1 VIRLIKKR
9 KTEYKTM
16 SPDFNPQFSKLG
28 EILVYNGKATEGGVN
43 EALAQQKTTNDKIGM
58 TLIEMGMIEEDDFA
72 TAYSQQL
79 GYRKADNFIL
89 LEADS
94 TVAALIPEDFA
105 RENRVLA
112 VNRNETTIIVAME
125 DPEDVVA
132 IDSIKRLTN
141 LIPDILVSGPT
152 LLEKSL
158 DKVYGEI
165 QKTAEVA
172 ETIDSITV
180 VSGDEGSQETIDLSP
195 DKASK
200 EDAPI
205 VKLVNLIFQE
215 SIKERATDIHIEPME
230 KQVYVR
236 IRIDGVLQVIMTPP
250 VSSLSGLVTRIK
262 ILSNLNIAEKRL
274 PQDGRFSI
282 KSPGK
287 DIDIRVSILPTVYGE
302 KIVMRLLDKTGFDFN
317 LTSLGFPKQNLG
329 VFKKVINQPYGLV
342 VVSGPTG
349 SGKSTSLYAAL
360 KEIKNEKTNIT
371 TVEDP
376 VEYQLDGVNQV
387 QVFEDIGLTFG
398 STLRSILRQ
407 DPDVLLIGEIRD
419 GETADIA
426 VKFSLTGHLVFST
439 VHANDAPGT
448 ITRLLDIGI
457 APFLVGSCL
466 NLVMAQRLVRRIC
479 NNCKKEYSA
488 TPEELAMIGL
498 DPARITDSLYHGK
511 GCTECRNTG
520 YKGRLAIFEMIPMA
534 RELRKLVFESA
545 NEDDIRETALNNGM
559 VTLREA
565 GLARVLDGTTTP
577 EEILRSTV
585 EDL

>member
-1 VIRLIKKR
+1 
-9 KTEYKTM
+9 M
-16 SPDFNPQFSKLG
+16 STDFNPQFSRIG
-28 EILVYNGKATEGGVN
+28 EILVHQGKISESQLN
-43 EALAQQKTTNDKIGM
+43 QALVEQKNTREKLGQ
-58 TLIEMGMIEEDDFA
+58 TLIDMNVINEEDLTEVYALQMGFK
-72 TAYSQQL
+72 
-79 GYRKADNFIL
+79 KADNFIL

-94 TVAALIPEDFA
+94 TIAAMIPEDFA
-105 RENRVLA
+105 RSNRVLA
-112 VNRNETTIIVAME
+112 VNKNDSTLVVAME
-125 DPEDVVA
+125 DPEDLVT
-132 IDSIKRLTN
+132 IDAIKRLTN
-141 LIPDILVSGPT
+141 LSPEIIVSGPT
-152 LLEKSL
+152 LMEKAL

-165 QKTAEVA
+165 QKTAEVS
-172 ETIDSITV
+172 ETIESITV
-180 VSGDEGSQETIDLSP
+180 ISGDEGSQEVVNLSA

-215 SIKERATDIHIEPME
+215 SIKERATDIHVEPME
-230 KQVYVR
+230 KQVYIR

-250 VSSLSGLVTRIK
+250 ISSLSGLVTRIK
-262 ILSNLNIAEKRL
+262 ILSKLNIAEKRL

-282 KSPGK
+282 RSPGK
-287 DIDIRVSILPTVYGE
+287 DIDVRVSILPTIYGE

-317 LTSLGFPKQNLG
+317 LTSLGFPRENLV
-329 VFKKVINQPYGLV
+329 VFKKMINQPYGMV

-360 KEIKNEKTNIT
+360 KEIKSERTNIT

-407 DPDVLLIGEIRD
+407 DPDILLIGEIRD

-439 VHANDAPGT
+439 VHANDAAGT

-479 NNCKKEYSA
+479 LDCKEEHNP
-488 TPEELAMIGL
+488 TPEELKMVGL
-498 DPARITDSLYHGK
+498 DPNRIKGSLYRGK

-534 RELRKLVFESA
+534 RNLRKLVYENA
-545 NEDDIRETALNNGM
+545 NEDDIRQTALKNGM

-565 GLARVLDGTTTP
+565 GLTRVLDGTTSL
-577 EEILRSTV
+577 EEVKRSTV

>member
-1 VIRLIKKR
+1 
-9 KTEYKTM
+9 M
-16 SPDFNPQFSKLG
+16 SADFNPQFSKIG
-28 EILVYNGKATEGGVN
+28 EILVNNGKATESGIN
-43 EALAQQKTTNDKIGM
+43 EGLVQQKTTNEKIGT
-58 TLIEMGMIEEDDFA
+58 TLIEMGLIEEDDFA
-72 TAYSQQL
+72 TAYGQQL
-79 GYRKADNFIL
+79 GYKKADNFIL

-94 TVAALIPEDFA
+94 KVAALIPEDFA
-105 RENRVLA
+105 RENRVLG
-112 VNRNETTIIVAME
+112 VSSSDTTIVVAME

-141 LIPDILVSGPT
+141 LNPDILVAGPT
-152 LLEKSL
+152 LLEKAL

-165 QKTAEVA
+165 QKTAEV
-172 ETIDSITV
+172 EQTIDSITV
-180 VSGDEGSQETIDLSP
+180 VSGDEGSQEEVDLSP
-195 DKASK
+195 DKASE

-230 KQVYVR
+230 QQVYIR
-236 IRIDGVLQVIMTPP
+236 IRIDGVLQTIMTPP
-250 VSSLSGLVTRIK
+250 IASLSGLVTRIK

-274 PQDGRFSI
+274 PQDGRFSV

-302 KIVMRLLDKTGFDFN
+302 KVVMRLLDKTGFDFN
-317 LTSLGFPKQNLG
+317 LTSLGFPKQNLNT
-329 VFKKVINQPYGLV
+329 FKKVINQPYGMV

-360 KEIKNEKTNIT
+360 KEIKSERTNIT

-479 NNCKKEYSA
+479 TNCKEEYEP
-488 TPEELAMIGL
+488 TKEELLLVGL
-498 DPARITDSLYHGK
+498 EPGKVDGPLYKGK
-511 GCTECRNTG
+511 GCAECRNTG

-534 RELRKLVFESA
+534 RELRKLVFDNA
-545 NEDDIRETALNNGM
+545 NEDEIRQTALDNGM
-559 VTLREA
+559 TTLRDA
-565 GLARVLDGTTTP
+565 GLERVLDGTTSV
-577 EEILRSTV
+577 EEVLRSTV

>member
-1 VIRLIKKR
+1 
-9 KTEYKTM
+9 M
-16 SPDFNPQFSKLG
+16 STDFNPQFSRIG
-28 EILVYNGKATEGGVN
+28 EILVHQGKISESQLN
-43 EALAQQKTTNDKIGM
+43 QALVEQKNTREKLGQ
-58 TLIEMGMIEEDDFA
+58 TLIDMNVINEEDLTGVYALQMGFK
-72 TAYSQQL
+72 
-79 GYRKADNFIL
+79 KADNFIL

-94 TVAALIPEDFA
+94 TIAAMIPEDFA
-105 RENRVLA
+105 RSNRVLA
-112 VNRNETTIIVAME
+112 VNKNDSTLVVAME
-125 DPEDVVA
+125 DPEDLVT
-132 IDSIKRLTN
+132 IDAIKRLTN
-141 LIPDILVSGPT
+141 LSPEIIVSGPT
-152 LLEKSL
+152 LMEKAL

-165 QKTAEVA
+165 QKTAEVS
-172 ETIDSITV
+172 ETIESITV
-180 VSGDEGSQETIDLSP
+180 ISGDEGSQEVVNLSA

-215 SIKERATDIHIEPME
+215 SIKERATDIHVEPME
-230 KQVYVR
+230 KQVYIR

-250 VSSLSGLVTRIK
+250 ISSLSGLVTRIK
-262 ILSNLNIAEKRL
+262 ILSKLNIAEKRL

-282 KSPGK
+282 RSPGK
-287 DIDIRVSILPTVYGE
+287 DIDVRVSILPTIYGE

-317 LTSLGFPKQNLG
+317 LTSLGFPRENLV
-329 VFKKVINQPYGLV
+329 VFKKMINQPYGMV

-360 KEIKNEKTNIT
+360 KEIKSERTNIT

-407 DPDVLLIGEIRD
+407 DPDILLIGEIRD

-439 VHANDAPGT
+439 VHANDAAGT

-479 NNCKKEYSA
+479 LDCKEEHNP
-488 TPEELAMIGL
+488 TPEELKMVGL
-498 DPARITDSLYHGK
+498 DPNRIKGSLYRGK

-534 RELRKLVFESA
+534 RNLRKLVYENA
-545 NEDDIRETALNNGM
+545 NEDDIRQTALKNGM

-565 GLARVLDGTTTP
+565 GLTRVLDGTTSL
-577 EEILRSTV
+577 EEVKRSTV

>member
-1 VIRLIKKR
+1 
-9 KTEYKTM
+9 M
-16 SPDFNPQFSKLG
+16 SADFNPQFSKIG
-28 EILVYNGKATEGGVN
+28 EILVNNGKATESGIN
-43 EALAQQKTTNDKIGM
+43 EGLVQQKTTNEKIGT
-58 TLIEMGMIEEDDFA
+58 TLIEMGLIEEDDFA
-72 TAYSQQL
+72 TAYGQQL
-79 GYRKADNFIL
+79 GYKKADNFIL

-94 TVAALIPEDFA
+94 KVAALIPEDFA
-105 RENRVLA
+105 RENRVLG
-112 VNRNETTIIVAME
+112 VSSSDTTIVVAME

-141 LIPDILVSGPT
+141 LNPDILVAGPT
-152 LLEKSL
+152 LLEKAL

-165 QKTAEVA
+165 QKTAEV
-172 ETIDSITV
+172 EQTIDSITV
-180 VSGDEGSQETIDLSP
+180 VSGDEGSQEEVDLSP
-195 DKASK
+195 DKASE

-230 KQVYVR
+230 QQVYIR
-236 IRIDGVLQVIMTPP
+236 IRIDGVLQTIMTPP
-250 VSSLSGLVTRIK
+250 IASLSGLVTRIK

-274 PQDGRFSI
+274 PQDGRFSV

-302 KIVMRLLDKTGFDFN
+302 KVVMRLLDKTGFDFN
-317 LTSLGFPKQNLG
+317 LTSLGFPKQNLNT
-329 VFKKVINQPYGLV
+329 FKKVINQPYGMV

-360 KEIKNEKTNIT
+360 KEIKSERTNIT

-398 STLRSILRQ
+398 STLRSILRH
-407 DPDVLLIGEIRD
+407 DADVLLIGEILD

-479 NNCKKEYSA
+479 TNCKEEYEP
-488 TPEELAMIGL
+488 TKEELVLVGL
-498 DPARITDSLYHGK
+498 EPGKVDGPLYKGK
-511 GCTECRNTG
+511 GCAECRNTG

-534 RELRKLVFESA
+534 RELRKLVFDNA
-545 NEDDIRETALNNGM
+545 NEDEIRQTALDNGM
-559 VTLREA
+559 TTLRDA
-565 GLARVLDGTTTP
+565 GLERVLDGTTSV
-577 EEILRSTV
+577 EEVLRSTV

>member
-1 VIRLIKKR
+1 
-9 KTEYKTM
+9 M
-16 SPDFNPQFSKLG
+16 STDFNPQFSRIG
-28 EILVYNGKATEGGVN
+28 EILVHQGKISESQLN
-43 EALAQQKTTNDKIGM
+43 QALVEQKNTHEKLGQ
-58 TLIEMGMIEEDDFA
+58 TLIDMNVINEEDLTGVYALQMGFK
-72 TAYSQQL
+72 
-79 GYRKADNFIL
+79 KADNFIL

-94 TVAALIPEDFA
+94 TIAAMIPEDFA
-105 RENRVLA
+105 RSNRVLA
-112 VNRNETTIIVAME
+112 VNKNDSTLVVAME
-125 DPEDVVA
+125 DPEDLVT
-132 IDSIKRLTN
+132 IDAIKRLTDLN
-141 LIPDILVSGPT
+141 PEILVSGPT
-152 LLEKSL
+152 LMEKAL
-158 DKVYGEI
+158 DKIYGEI
-165 QKTAEVA
+165 QKTAEVS
-172 ETIDSITV
+172 ETIESITV
-180 VSGDEGSQETIDLSP
+180 ISGDEGSQEVVDLSP

-215 SIKERATDIHIEPME
+215 SIKERATDIHVEPME
-230 KQVYVR
+230 KQVYIR

-250 VSSLSGLVTRIK
+250 ISSLSGLVTRIK
-262 ILSNLNIAEKRL
+262 ILSKLNIAEKRL

-282 KSPGK
+282 RSTEK
-287 DIDIRVSILPTVYGE
+287 DIDVRVSILPTIYGE

-317 LTSLGFPKQNLG
+317 LTSLGFPRENLG
-329 VFKKVINQPYGLV
+329 VFKKMINQPYGMV

-360 KEIKNEKTNIT
+360 KEIKSERTNIT

-407 DPDVLLIGEIRD
+407 DPDILLIGEIRD

-479 NNCKKEYSA
+479 QDCKEEHNP
-488 TPEELAMIGL
+488 TPEELKMVGL
-498 DPARITDSLYHGK
+498 DPNRIKGSLYRGK

-534 RELRKLVFESA
+534 RNLRKLVYENA
-545 NEDDIRETALNNGM
+545 NEDDIRQTALKNGM
-559 VTLREA
+559 VTLRKA
-565 GLARVLDGTTTP
+565 GLTRVLDGTTSI
-577 EEILRSTV
+577 EEVMRSTV

>member
-1 VIRLIKKR
+1 
-9 KTEYKTM
+9 M
-16 SPDFNPQFSKLG
+16 STDFNPQFSRIG
-28 EILVYNGKATEGGVN
+28 EILIHQGKVSESQLN
-43 EALAQQKTTNDKIGM
+43 QALAQQKNTREKLGQTFIDMNVI
-58 TLIEMGMIEEDDFA
+58 TEEDLTGVYALQMGFK
-72 TAYSQQL
+72 
-79 GYRKADNFIL
+79 KADNFIL

-94 TVAALIPEDFA
+94 TIAAMIPEDFA
-105 RENRVLA
+105 RSNRVLA
-112 VNRNETTIIVAME
+112 VNRNESTLVVAME
-125 DPEDVVA
+125 DPEDLVA
-132 IDSIKRLTN
+132 IDAIKRLTN
-141 LIPDILVSGPT
+141 LNPEILVSGPT
-152 LLEKSL
+152 LMEKAL

-165 QKTAEVA
+165 QKSAEVS
-172 ETIDSITV
+172 ETIESITV
-180 VSGDEGSQETIDLSP
+180 ISGDEGSQEVVDLSP
-195 DKASK
+195 DKASE

-230 KQVYVR
+230 KQVYIR
-236 IRIDGVLQVIMTPP
+236 IRIDGVLQIIMTPP

-262 ILSNLNIAEKRL
+262 ILSKLNIAEKRL

-282 KSPGK
+282 RAPGK
-287 DIDIRVSILPTVYGE
+287 DIDVRVSILPTVYGE

-317 LTSLGFPKQNLG
+317 LISLGFPRENLG
-329 VFKKVINQPYGLV
+329 VFKKMINQPYGMV

-360 KEIKNEKTNIT
+360 KEIKSEQTNIT

-387 QVFEDIGLTFG
+387 QVFEDIGLTFA

-407 DPDVLLIGEIRD
+407 DPDILLIGEIRD

-479 NNCKKEYSA
+479 QNCKEEY
-488 TPEELAMIGL
+488 TPTADELKLVGL
-498 DPARITDSLYHGK
+498 ERDRVKGSLFHGK

-520 YKGRLAIFEMIPMA
+520 YRGRLAIFEMIPMA
-534 RELRKLVFESA
+534 RNLRKLVYENA
-545 NEDDIRETALNNGM
+545 NEDDIRQTALENGM

-565 GLARVLDGTTTP
+565 GLTRALDGTTSLA
-577 EEILRSTV
+577 EVMRSTV
-585 EDL
+585 EEV

>member
-1 VIRLIKKR
+1 M
-9 KTEYKTM
+9 EN
-16 SPDFNPQFSKLG
+16 FNPQFAKLG
-28 EILVYNGKATEGGVN
+28 EILINNGKATESGIN
-43 EALAQQKTTNDKIGM
+43 EALVQQKTTNEKLGT
-58 TLIEMGMIEEDDFA
+58 TLIEMGFIEEEDFT
-72 TAYSQQL
+72 TAYGQQL
-79 GYRKADNFIL
+79 GFKKADNFIL

-94 TVAALIPEDFA
+94 AVAALIPEDFA
-105 RENRVLA
+105 RENRVLGISK
-112 VNRNETTIIVAME
+112 NETTIVVAME
-125 DPEDVVA
+125 DPEDVVSV
-132 IDSIKRLTN
+132 DSVKRLTN
-141 LIPDILVSGPT
+141 LTPEILVSGPD
-152 LLEKSL
+152 LLQKAL

-172 ETIDSITV
+172 ETIDNITV
-180 VSGDEGSQETIDLSP
+180 VSGEEGSQEEVDLSP
-195 DKASK
+195 EKASD

-215 SIKERATDIHIEPME
+215 SIKERATDIHVEPME
-230 KQVYVR
+230 AKVYIR
-236 IRIDGVLQVIMTPP
+236 IRIDGVLQTIMTPP
-250 VSSLSGLVTRIK
+250 VASLSGLVTRIK

-302 KIVMRLLDKTGFDFN
+302 KVVMRLLDKTGFDFN
-317 LTSLGFPKQNLG
+317 LASLGFPKKNLG
-329 VFKKVINQPYGLV
+329 TFKKVINQPYGMV

-360 KEIKNEKTNIT
+360 KEIKSERTNIT

-426 VKFSLTGHLVFST
+426 VKFALTGHLVFST

-466 NLVMAQRLVRRIC
+466 NLVMAQRLVRRLC
-479 NNCKKEYSA
+479 NNCKEQY
-488 TPEELAMIGL
+488 TPSKEELGLVGL
-498 DPARITDSLYHGK
+498 DPSRIPKTLYRSK
-511 GCTECRNTG
+511 GCPECRNTG

-534 RELRKLVFESA
+534 RDLRKLVFDNA
-545 NEDDIRETALNNGM
+545 NEDEIRQASLKNGM
-559 VTLREA
+559 ETLREA
-565 GLARVLDGTTTP
+565 GIERILDGTTSV
-577 EEILRSTV
+577 EEVLRSTV
-585 EDL
+585 EEL

>member
-1 VIRLIKKR
+1 
-9 KTEYKTM
+9 M
-16 SPDFNPQFSKLG
+16 SANFNPQFSKLG
-28 EILVYNGKATEGGVN
+28 EILVNNGKATESGVN
-43 EALAQQKTTNDKIGM
+43 EALAQQKTTSDKLGV
-58 TLIEMGMIEEDDFA
+58 TLIEMGVIEEDDFT

-89 LEADS
+89 LEANS
-94 TVAALIPEDFA
+94 SVAALIPEDFA
-105 RENRVLA
+105 RENRVLGISK
-112 VNRNETTIIVAME
+112 NETTIVVAME
-125 DPEDVVA
+125 DPEDVVT

-141 LIPDILVSGPT
+141 LNPDILVSGPS

-158 DKVYGEI
+158 DKVYGDI

-180 VSGDEGSQETIDLSP
+180 VSGEEGSQELVDLSP
-195 DKASK
+195 DKASDA
-200 EDAPI
+200 DAPI
-205 VKLVNLIFQE
+205 VRLVNLIFIE

-230 KQVYVR
+230 KQIYVR
-236 IRIDGVLQVIMTPP
+236 IRVDGVLQVIMTPP
-250 VSSLSGLVTRIK
+250 VSSLGGLVTRIK

-287 DIDIRVSILPTVYGE
+287 DIDIRVSILPTIYGE
-302 KIVMRLLDKTGFDFN
+302 KVVMRLLDKTGFDFN
-317 LTSLGFPKQNLG
+317 LTSLGFPKRNLG
-329 VFKKVINQPYGLV
+329 TFKKVINQPYGLV

-360 KEIKNEKTNIT
+360 KEIKSERTNIT

-376 VEYQLDGVNQV
+376 VEYQLDGVNQI

-398 STLRSILRQ
+398 SSLRSILRQ

-419 GETADIA
+419 AETADIA
-426 VKFSLTGHLVFST
+426 VKFALTGHLVFST

-466 NLVMAQRLVRRIC
+466 NLVMAQRLVRKIC
-479 NNCKKEYSA
+479 EKCKEEYIP
-488 TPEELAMIGL
+488 TKEELALVGL
-498 DPARITDSLYHGK
+498 DSSKVTGPLYHGK

-534 RELRKLVFESA
+534 KDLRKLVYNNA
-545 NEDDIRETALNNGM
+545 NEDEIRESAVNNGM
-559 VTLREA
+559 INLRDA
-565 GLARVLDGTTTP
+565 GLERVFDGTTSI

>member
-1 VIRLIKKR
+1 
-9 KTEYKTM
+9 M

-43 EALAQQKTTNDKIGM
+43 EALAQQKTTNDKIGV

-112 VNRNETTIIVAME
+112 VNRNETTIIIAME

-215 SIKERATDIHIEPME
+215 AIKERATDIHIEPME

-236 IRIDGVLQVIMTPP
+236 IRIDGVLQIIMTPP
-250 VSSLSGLVTRIK
+250 RSSLSGLVTRIK

-302 KIVMRLLDKTGFDFN
+302 KVVMRLLDKTGFDFN

-376 VEYQLDGVNQV
+376 VEHQLDGVNQV

-457 APFLVGSCL
+457 PPFLVGSCL

-479 NNCKKEYSA
+479 NNCKEEYSA
-488 TPEELAMIGL
+488 TPKELAMIGL
-498 DPARITDSLYHGK
+498 DPARVTDSLYHGK

-545 NEDDIRETALNNGM
+545 NEDDIRQAALNNGM

-565 GLARVLDGTTTP
+565 GLARVLDGTTTT

-585 EDL
+585 EEL

>member
-1 VIRLIKKR
+1 
-9 KTEYKTM
+9 M
-16 SPDFNPQFSKLG
+16 SADFNPQFSKIG
-28 EILVYNGKATEGGVN
+28 EILVNNGKATESGIN
-43 EALAQQKTTNDKIGM
+43 EGLVQQKTTNEKIGT
-58 TLIEMGMIEEDDFA
+58 TLIEMGLIEEDDFT
-72 TAYSQQL
+72 TAYGQQL
-79 GYRKADNFIL
+79 GYKKADNFIL

-94 TVAALIPEDFA
+94 EVAALIPEDFA
-105 RENRVLA
+105 RENRVLG
-112 VNRNETTIIVAME
+112 VSSNDTTIVVAME

-132 IDSIKRLTN
+132 IDSIKRLTSLN
-141 LIPDILVSGPT
+141 PDILVAGPS
-152 LLEKSL
+152 LLENAL

-165 QKTAEVA
+165 QKTAEV
-172 ETIDSITV
+172 EQTIDSITV
-180 VSGDEGSQETIDLSP
+180 VSGDEGSQEEVDLSP
-195 DKASK
+195 DKASE

-230 KQVYVR
+230 QQVYIR
-236 IRIDGVLQVIMTPP
+236 IRIDGVLQTIMTPP
-250 VSSLSGLVTRIK
+250 IASLSGLVTRIK

-274 PQDGRFSI
+274 PQDGRFSV

-302 KIVMRLLDKTGFDFN
+302 KVVMRLLDKTGFDFN
-317 LTSLGFPKQNLG
+317 LTSLGFPKQNLNT
-329 VFKKVINQPYGLV
+329 FKKVINQPYGMV

-360 KEIKNEKTNIT
+360 KEIKSERTNIT

-426 VKFSLTGHLVFST
+426 VKFALTGHLVFST

-466 NLVMAQRLVRRIC
+466 NLVMAQRLVRRLC
-479 NNCKKEYSA
+479 NNCKEEYVPSKQ
-488 TPEELAMIGL
+488 ELGLVGL
-498 DPARITDSLYHGK
+498 DPSRVPKALYKAK
-511 GCTECRNTG
+511 GCAECRNTG

-534 RELRKLVFESA
+534 RELRKLVFDNA
-545 NEDDIRETALNNGM
+545 NEDEIRQAALDTEM

-565 GLARVLDGTTTP
+565 GLERVLDGTTSI
-577 EEILRSTV
+577 EEVLWSTV

>member
-1 VIRLIKKR
+1 
-9 KTEYKTM
+9 
-16 SPDFNPQFSKLG
+16 
-28 EILVYNGKATEGGVN
+28 
-43 EALAQQKTTNDKIGM
+43 
-58 TLIEMGMIEEDDFA
+58 MGYIEEDDF
-72 TAYSQQL
+72 TSAYADQL
-79 GYRKADNFIL
+79 GYRKADNFML

-94 TVAALIPEDFA
+94 EVASLVPEDFA

-112 VNRNETTIIVAME
+112 VQKSETTITVAME
-125 DPEDVVA
+125 DTEDVVA
-132 IDSIKRLTN
+132 VDSVKRLTN
-141 LIPDILVSGPT
+141 LNPDILVVGPS
-152 LLEKSL
+152 LLEKAM

-180 VSGDEGSQETIDLSP
+180 VSGDEGSQEEVDLSP
-195 DKASK
+195 DKASD

-205 VKLVNLIFQE
+205 VKLVNLIFME

-230 KQVYVR
+230 KQVYIR
-236 IRIDGVLQVIMTPP
+236 IRIDGVLQTIMTPP
-250 VSSLSGLVTRIK
+250 VASLSGLVTRIK

-282 KSPGK
+282 KAPGK

-329 VFKKVINQPYGLV
+329 TFKKVIKQPYGMV

-360 KEIKNEKTNIT
+360 KEIKSERTNIT

-398 STLRSILRQ
+398 STLRSNLRQ

-426 VKFSLTGHLVFST
+426 VKFALTGHLVFST

-466 NLVMAQRLVRRIC
+466 NLVMAQRLVRRLC
-479 NNCKKEYSA
+479 NNCKEEYKP
-488 TPEELAMIGL
+488 TNQELGLVGL
-498 DPARITDSLYHGK
+498 DPSRVPDKLYRAK
-511 GCTECRNTG
+511 GCAECRNTG

-534 RELRKLVFESA
+534 RDLRKLVFDNA
-545 NEDDIRETALNNGM
+545 NEDEIRQTSLNNGM
-559 VTLREA
+559 TTLREA
-565 GLARVLDGTTTP
+565 GLARVLDGTTSI
-577 EEILRSTV
+577 EEVLRSTV

>member
-1 VIRLIKKR
+1 
-9 KTEYKTM
+9 M
-16 SPDFNPQFSKLG
+16 NADFNPQFAKLG
-28 EILVYNGKATEGGVN
+28 EILVNNGKATESGIN
-43 EALAQQKTTNDKIGM
+43 EALVQQKTTNEKIGT
-58 TLIEMGMIEEDDFA
+58 TLIEMGLLEEDDFT
-72 TAYSQQL
+72 TAYGQQL
-79 GYRKADNFIL
+79 GYKKADNFIL

-94 TVAALIPEDFA
+94 KVAALIPEDFA
-105 RENRVLA
+105 RENRVLG
-112 VNRNETTIIVAME
+112 VSSNDSTIVVAME

-132 IDSIKRLTN
+132 IDSIKRLTSLN
-141 LIPDILVSGPT
+141 PDILVAGPS
-152 LLEKSL
+152 LLEKAL

-165 QKTAEVA
+165 QKTAEV
-172 ETIDSITV
+172 EQTIDSITV
-180 VSGDEGSQETIDLSP
+180 VSGDEGSQEEVDLSP
-195 DKASK
+195 DKASE

-230 KQVYVR
+230 NQVYIR
-236 IRIDGVLQVIMTPP
+236 IRIDGVLQTIMTPP
-250 VSSLSGLVTRIK
+250 IASLSGLVTRIK

-274 PQDGRFSI
+274 PQDGRFSV
-282 KSPGK
+282 KAPGK

-302 KIVMRLLDKTGFDFN
+302 KVVMRLLDKTGFDFN
-317 LTSLGFPKQNLG
+317 LTSLGFPKRNLNT
-329 VFKKVINQPYGLV
+329 FKKVINQPYGMV

-360 KEIKNEKTNIT
+360 KEIKSEKTNIT

-479 NNCKKEYSA
+479 TNCKEEYKASN
-488 TPEELAMIGL
+488 EELKLVGL
-498 DPARITDSLYHGK
+498 DPSKLDNPLYKGK
-511 GCTECRNTG
+511 GCAECRNTG

-534 RELRKLVFESA
+534 RDLRKLVFDNA
-545 NEDDIRETALNNGM
+545 NEDEIRQAALDNGM
-559 VTLREA
+559 VTLRDA
-565 GLARVLDGTTTP
+565 GLERVLDGTTSV
-577 EEILRSTV
+577 EEVLRSTV

>member
-1 VIRLIKKR
+1 
-9 KTEYKTM
+9 M
-16 SPDFNPQFSKLG
+16 SADFNPQFSKIG
-28 EILVYNGKATEGGVN
+28 EILVNNGKATESGIN
-43 EALAQQKTTNDKIGM
+43 EGLVQQKTTNEKIGT
-58 TLIEMGMIEEDDFA
+58 TLIEMGLIEEDDFA
-72 TAYSQQL
+72 TAYGQQL
-79 GYRKADNFIL
+79 GYKKADNFIL

-94 TVAALIPEDFA
+94 KVAALIPEDFA
-105 RENRVLA
+105 RENRVLG
-112 VNRNETTIIVAME
+112 VSSSDTTIVVAME

-141 LIPDILVSGPT
+141 LNPDILVAGPS
-152 LLEKSL
+152 LLEKAL

-165 QKTAEVA
+165 QKTAEV
-172 ETIDSITV
+172 EQTIDSITV
-180 VSGDEGSQETIDLSP
+180 VSGDEGSQEEVDLSP
-195 DKASK
+195 DKASE

-230 KQVYVR
+230 QQVYIR
-236 IRIDGVLQVIMTPP
+236 IRIDGVLQTIMTPP
-250 VSSLSGLVTRIK
+250 IASLSGLVTRIK

-274 PQDGRFSI
+274 PQDGRFSV

-302 KIVMRLLDKTGFDFN
+302 KVVMRLLDKTGFDFN
-317 LTSLGFPKQNLG
+317 LTSLGFPKQNLNT
-329 VFKKVINQPYGLV
+329 FKKVINQPYGMV

-360 KEIKNEKTNIT
+360 KEIKSERTNIT

-479 NNCKKEYSA
+479 TNCKEEYEP
-488 TPEELAMIGL
+488 TKEELLLVGL
-498 DPARITDSLYHGK
+498 EPGKVDGPLYKGK
-511 GCTECRNTG
+511 GCAECRNTG

-534 RELRKLVFESA
+534 RELRKLVFDNA
-545 NEDDIRETALNNGM
+545 NEDEIRQTALDNGM
-559 VTLREA
+559 TTLRDA
-565 GLARVLDGTTTP
+565 GLERVLDGTTSV
-577 EEILRSTV
+577 EEVLRSTV

>member
-1 VIRLIKKR
+1 
-9 KTEYKTM
+9 M
-16 SPDFNPQFSKLG
+16 STDFNPQFSRIG
-28 EILVYNGKATEGGVN
+28 EILVHQGKISESQLN
-43 EALAQQKTTNDKIGM
+43 QALVEQKNTREKLGQ
-58 TLIEMGMIEEDDFA
+58 TLIDMNVINEEDLTGVYALQMGFK
-72 TAYSQQL
+72 
-79 GYRKADNFIL
+79 KADNFIL

-94 TVAALIPEDFA
+94 TIAAMIPEDFA
-105 RENRVLA
+105 RSNRVLA
-112 VNRNETTIIVAME
+112 VNKNDSTLVVAME
-125 DPEDVVA
+125 DPEDLVT
-132 IDSIKRLTN
+132 IDAIKRLTN
-141 LIPDILVSGPT
+141 LSPEIIVSGPT
-152 LLEKSL
+152 LMEKAL

-165 QKTAEVA
+165 QKTAEVS
-172 ETIDSITV
+172 ETIESITV
-180 VSGDEGSQETIDLSP
+180 ISGDEGSQEVVNLSP

-215 SIKERATDIHIEPME
+215 SIKERATDIHVEPME
-230 KQVYVR
+230 KQVYIR

-250 VSSLSGLVTRIK
+250 ISSLSGLVTRIK
-262 ILSNLNIAEKRL
+262 ILSKLNIAEKRL

-282 KSPGK
+282 RSPGK
-287 DIDIRVSILPTVYGE
+287 DIDVRVSILPTIYGE

-317 LTSLGFPKQNLG
+317 LTSLGFPRENLV
-329 VFKKVINQPYGLV
+329 VFKKMINQPYGMV

-360 KEIKNEKTNIT
+360 KEIKSERTNIT

-407 DPDVLLIGEIRD
+407 DPDILLIGEIRD

-439 VHANDAPGT
+439 VHANDAAGT

-479 NNCKKEYSA
+479 LDCKEEHNP
-488 TPEELAMIGL
+488 TPEELKMVGL
-498 DPARITDSLYHGK
+498 DPNRIKGSLYRGK

-534 RELRKLVFESA
+534 RNLRKLVYESA
-545 NEDDIRETALNNGM
+545 NEDDIRQTALKNGM

-565 GLARVLDGTTTP
+565 GLTRVLDGTTSL
-577 EEILRSTV
+577 EEVMRSTV

>member
-1 VIRLIKKR
+1 
-9 KTEYKTM
+9 M
-16 SPDFNPQFSKLG
+16 SADFNPQFSKIG
-28 EILVYNGKATEGGVN
+28 EILVNNGKATESGIN
-43 EALAQQKTTNDKIGM
+43 EGLVQQKTTNEKIGT
-58 TLIEMGMIEEDDFA
+58 TLIEMGLIEEDDFA
-72 TAYSQQL
+72 TAYGQQL
-79 GYRKADNFIL
+79 GYKKADNFIL

-94 TVAALIPEDFA
+94 KVAALIPEDFA
-105 RENRVLA
+105 RENRVLG
-112 VNRNETTIIVAME
+112 VSSSDTTIVVAME

-141 LIPDILVSGPT
+141 LNPDILVAGLT
-152 LLEKSL
+152 LLEKAL

-165 QKTAEVA
+165 QKTAEV
-172 ETIDSITV
+172 EQTIDSITV
-180 VSGDEGSQETIDLSP
+180 VSGDEGSQEEVDLSP
-195 DKASK
+195 DKASE

-230 KQVYVR
+230 QQVYIR
-236 IRIDGVLQVIMTPP
+236 IRIDGVLQTIMTPP
-250 VSSLSGLVTRIK
+250 IASLSGLVTRIK

-274 PQDGRFSI
+274 PQDGRFSV

-302 KIVMRLLDKTGFDFN
+302 KVVMRLLDKTGFDFN
-317 LTSLGFPKQNLG
+317 LTSLGFPKQNLNT
-329 VFKKVINQPYGLV
+329 FKKVINQPYGMV

-360 KEIKNEKTNIT
+360 KEIKSERTNIT

-479 NNCKKEYSA
+479 TNCKEEYEP
-488 TPEELAMIGL
+488 TKEELVLVGL
-498 DPARITDSLYHGK
+498 EPGKVDGPLYKGK
-511 GCTECRNTG
+511 GCAECRNTG

-534 RELRKLVFESA
+534 RELRKLVFDNA
-545 NEDDIRETALNNGM
+545 NEDEIRQTALDNGM
-559 VTLREA
+559 TTLRDA
-565 GLARVLDGTTTP
+565 GLERVLDGTTSV
-577 EEILRSTV
+577 EEVLRSTV

>member
-1 VIRLIKKR
+1 
-9 KTEYKTM
+9 
-16 SPDFNPQFSKLG
+16 
-28 EILVYNGKATEGGVN
+28 
-43 EALAQQKTTNDKIGM
+43 
-58 TLIEMGMIEEDDFA
+58 
-72 TAYSQQL
+72 
-79 GYRKADNFIL
+79 
-89 LEADS
+89 
-94 TVAALIPEDFA
+94 
-105 RENRVLA
+105 VLA
-112 VNRNETTIIVAME
+112 VNKNDSTLVVAME
-125 DPEDVVA
+125 DPEDLVT
-132 IDSIKRLTN
+132 IDAIKRLTN
-141 LIPDILVSGPT
+141 LSPEIIISGPT
-152 LLEKSL
+152 LMEKAL

-165 QKTAEVA
+165 QKTAEVS
-172 ETIDSITV
+172 ETIESITV
-180 VSGDEGSQETIDLSP
+180 ISGDEGSQEVVNLSP

-215 SIKERATDIHIEPME
+215 SIKERATDIHVEPME
-230 KQVYVR
+230 KQVYIR

-250 VSSLSGLVTRIK
+250 ISSLSGLVTRIK
-262 ILSNLNIAEKRL
+262 ILSKLNIAEKRL

-282 KSPGK
+282 RSPGK
-287 DIDIRVSILPTVYGE
+287 DIDVRVSILPTIYGE

-317 LTSLGFPKQNLG
+317 LTSLGFPRENLG
-329 VFKKVINQPYGLV
+329 VFKKMINQPYGMV

-360 KEIKNEKTNIT
+360 KEIKSERTNIT

-407 DPDVLLIGEIRD
+407 DPDILLIGEIRD

-439 VHANDAPGT
+439 VHANDAAGT

-479 NNCKKEYSA
+479 LDCKEEHNP
-488 TPEELAMIGL
+488 TPEELKMVGL
-498 DPARITDSLYHGK
+498 DPNRIKGSLYRGK

-534 RELRKLVFESA
+534 RNLRKLVYESA
-545 NEDDIRETALNNGM
+545 NEDDIRQTALKNGM

-565 GLARVLDGTTTP
+565 GLTRVLDGTTSL
-577 EEILRSTV
+577 EEVMRSTV

>member
-1 VIRLIKKR
+1 
-9 KTEYKTM
+9 M
-16 SPDFNPQFSKLG
+16 STNFNPQFSKLG
-28 EILVYNGKATEGGVN
+28 EILINNGKATESNIN
-43 EALAQQKTTNDKIGM
+43 EALAQQKTTSDKLGV
-58 TLIEMGMIEEDDFA
+58 TLIEMGFIEEDDFT

-94 TVAALIPEDFA
+94 SVAALIPEDFA
-105 RENRVLA
+105 RENRLLGISK
-112 VNRNETTIIVAME
+112 NDTTSVVAME

-132 IDSIKRLTN
+132 IDSIKRLTKLN
-141 LIPDILVSGPT
+141 PDILVSGPT

-158 DKVYGEI
+158 DKVYGDI

-172 ETIDSITV
+172 QTIDSITV
-180 VSGDEGSQETIDLSP
+180 VSGEEGSQELVDLSP
-195 DKASK
+195 DKASD

-205 VKLVNLIFQE
+205 VKLVNLIFIE

-230 KQVYVR
+230 KQVYIR
-236 IRIDGVLQVIMTPP
+236 IRVDGVLQIIMTPP

-302 KIVMRLLDKTGFDFN
+302 KVVMRLLDKTGFDFN
-317 LTSLGFPKQNLG
+317 LTSLGFPKRNLG

-360 KEIKNEKTNIT
+360 KEIKSDRTNIT

-398 STLRSILRQ
+398 ATLRSILRQ

-419 GETADIA
+419 AETADIA
-426 VKFSLTGHLVFST
+426 VKFALTGHLVFST

-466 NLVMAQRLVRRIC
+466 NLVMAQRLVRKIC
-479 NNCKKEYSA
+479 EKCKEEYKP
-488 TPEELAMIGL
+488 TNEELALVGL
-498 DPARITDSLYHGK
+498 DSSKVAGPLYHGK

-520 YKGRLAIFEMIPMA
+520 YRGRLAIFEMIPMA
-534 RELRKLVFESA
+534 RDLRKLVFDNA
-545 NEDDIRETALNNGM
+545 NEDEVRQSALKNGM
-559 VTLREA
+559 VTLRDA
-565 GLARVLDGTTTP
+565 GLERVLDGTTSL